1 MRAGGAPKSNR
12 SAAMAYPHALLRAG
26 FPYVRVLGM
35 RRVTTFPVDVAVGDD
50 RIYVAG
56 RTELGVGGN
65 IRMVSLDD
73 EDLGTMADT
82 GHTWPVSLL
91 RDDEGNIWLCDEGA
105 HNVTVYSAGGD
116 QLAQWGEHGSAPG
129 RMDRPSGMAFDGG
142 GNLWIVDTMNHRVQQ
157 FSRDGDH
164 LGGFGSHGSGPGELN
179 MPWGIVFDAEGNL
192 FVSDWRNHRVQ
203 RFAPDGEL
211 LMLFGKHGSGQ
222 GELSHPAGLAIDE
235 HGDVYVA
242 DRDNS
247 RVVMFDKTGRYVE
260 SFTGNATLGQ
270 MGRIYIL
277 ANQKTLRLRE
287 MTSLEPQRLLRW
299 PQAVTIS
306 GNRLYIPDFG
316 SHRVQVYEKD
326 ALPLSESEILP
337 ELRAPTLMTT

>member
-1 MRAGGAPKSNR
+1 MP
-12 SAAMAYPHALLRAG
+12 YPYALLRAG
-26 FPYVRVLGM
+26 FPYARVLGM

-91 RDDEGNIWLCDEGA
+91 RDDEDGNLWLCDEGA
-105 HNVTVYSAGGD
+105 HNITTYGPDGEK
-116 QLAQWGEHGSAPG
+116 LGQWGEHGSEPG
-129 RMDRPSGMAFDGG
+129 QMDRPSGIAFDDD
-142 GNLWIVDTMNHRVQQ
+142 GNLWVVDTMNHRVQQ
-157 FSRDGDH
+157 FCRSGDY
-164 LGGFGSHGSGPGELN
+164 LGGFGSQGSAPGQLN
-179 MPWGIVFDAEGNL
+179 MPWGVVLDIEGNL
-192 FVSDWRNHRVQ
+192 FISDWRNHRIQ
-203 RFAPDGEL
+203 KFAPDGEL
-211 LMLFGKHGSGQ
+211 LMSFGSRGSGPGQ
-222 GELSHPAGLAIDE
+222 LSHPAGLAIDE

-247 RVVMFDKTGRYVE
+247 RVVMYDKTGRYVE
-260 SFTGNATLGQ
+260 SFAGAATLSK

-299 PQAVTIS
+299 PQAVTIK

-326 ALPLSESEILP
+326 AQPLGEDEILP
-337 ELRAPTLMTT
+337 EFRAPMLMTT